1 MRTMRNNG
9 MLVILSGP
17 AGSGKDTVIAELFK
31 ADVNVTKSVSMTTR
45 APREGEV
52 DGVDY
57 IFVDEAKFLGS
68 VEKGELLEHARYGI
82 NYYGTPKAPVDKWL
96 SEGETVILKID
107 VQGAGSIKK
116 MYPDAVSIFIMPP
129 SMEILESRL
138 RNRGSEEEDDV
149 LRRLKIAVREIER
162 CREEYDYVV
171 INDDLQNAVDD
182 IITIINAETH
192 KVSRCNKFLSEVCKN
207 V

>member
-1 MRTMRNNG
+1 MKNNG

-31 ADVNVTKSVSMTTR
+31 SDIDITKSVSMTTR
-45 APREGEV
+45 APRDGEA

-57 IFVDEAKFLGS
+57 IFVNKERFLSS
-68 VEKGELLEHARYGI
+68 VKKGELLEYAQYGI

-96 SEGETVILKID
+96 CEGKTVILKID
-107 VQGAGSIKK
+107 VEGAGNIRK
-116 MYPDAVSIFIMPP
+116 MYPDSVSIFIMPP

-149 LRRLKIAVREIER
+149 LRRLAIAVREIKR
-162 CREEYDYVV
+162 CRDEYDYVV
-171 INDDLQNAVDD
+171 INDDLQDAVDD
-182 IITIINAETH
+182 IKTIITAETH
-192 KVSRCNKFLSEVCKN
+192 KVSRCNNFLSEVCKN

>member
-192 KVSRCNKFLSEVCKN
+192 KVSRCNIFLSEVCKN